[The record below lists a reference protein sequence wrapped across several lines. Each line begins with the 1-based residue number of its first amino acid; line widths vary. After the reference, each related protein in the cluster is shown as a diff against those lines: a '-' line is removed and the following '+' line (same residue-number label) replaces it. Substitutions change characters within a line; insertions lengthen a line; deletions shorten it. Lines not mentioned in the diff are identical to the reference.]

1 MSNKILIIFLSAYAS
16 LSLAQVISVEPIEKG
31 LFSASAPT
39 KTFLWES
46 KIAKA
51 TLIFIPGGEGQ
62 LNLNPDKKD
71 LGGFY
76 GNTLKPLSDPSRTS
90 GIFNVVVFDS
100 PVALQT
106 GSSYPGSRATSSHLT
121 RIESVVLYYKEKFN
135 QPVWLMGHSNGAVS
149 ITEFYKY
156 LQKNKKEN
164 LVSGIIYSSGRNGA
178 SFNNGTNLP
187 VLFLAHQKDGCSKS
201 TLHNSKS
208 VYDELKKTDQQKVEY
223 VLIQGG
229 EAQSSD
235 VCSSGHHMF
244 YGAGEEAY
252 TAIDAFVS
260 PYFK

>member
-1 MSNKILIIFLSAYAS
+1 MNKLFILLLGMYSTWSF
-16 LSLAQVISVEPIEKG
+16 AQVYSVEPIEKG
-31 LFSASAPT
+31 LFSSSAPI

-46 KIAKA
+46 KNAKA
-51 TLIFIPGGEGQ
+51 TLVFIPGGEGQ

-76 GNTLKPLSDPSRTS
+76 GSTLKPLSDPARTS
-90 GIFNVVVFDS
+90 GMFNVVVFDS
-100 PVALQT
+100 PVALPT

-121 RIESVVLYYKEKFN
+121 RIESIVLYYKAKFN

-164 LVSGIIYSSGRNGA
+164 LISGLIYSSGRDGA
-178 SFNNGTNLP
+178 SFNKNTNLP
-187 VLFLAHQKDGCSKS
+187 VLFLAHQKDGCAKS
-201 TLHNSKS
+201 MPHHSKS
-208 VYDELKKTDQQKVEY
+208 VYENLKKTNLQKVEY
-223 VLIQGG
+223 VVINGG

-252 TAIDAFVS
+252 RAIDTFVS
-260 PYFK
+260 QYYK